1 MAHKLSLFG
10 FLLVNTFALS
20 VNAEQSQTIDSA
32 RIHLSDVSDGYEN
45 SDLASLDLGPAPPPG
60 NSRLL
65 SRAEVTDQLRAA
77 GDDAKSLRMP
87 ASLRVRSA
95 AKRWTSD
102 ELQDALTPK
111 IISVLPA
118 GVNFK
123 SSKLNRSIVTSPR
136 VKIGDAHLPRI
147 PKHVGE
153 LTLTATVDLVQ
164 DDITVLRVPVTLVVQ
179 VTELATQPAVAKGTR
194 VNLVIEHGGARVTAL
209 AIAMS
214 DTELGATGSFRV
226 ASTQRILRAR
236 LLSPDSAQVVE

>member
-1 MAHKLSLFG
+1 MNKLSLRG
-10 FLLVNTFALS
+10 FLLATAVALS
-20 VNAEQSQTIDSA
+20 ATAEQSQTIDSA
-32 RIHLSDVSDGYEN
+32 RIHLSDVSDGYDDG
-45 SDLASLDLGPAPPPG
+45 DLARLDLGPAPPPG

-65 SRAEVTDQLRAA
+65 SRAEVVDQLRSA
-77 GDDAKSLRMP
+77 GDDAKKLRMP
-87 ASLRVRSA
+87 NALRVRSA

-102 ELQDALTPK
+102 ELQDALTPR
-111 IISVLPA
+111 VVAALPV

-123 SSKLNRSIVTSPR
+123 SSKLNRSIVTSPS

-153 LTLTATVDLVQ
+153 LTLTATVDLLQ
-164 DDITVLRVPVTLVVQ
+164 DDVTVMRLPVTVVVQ
-179 VTELATQPAVAKGTR
+179 VTEIATQPAAAKGTR

-226 ASTQRILRAR
+226 TSTQRVLRAR

>member
-1 MAHKLSLFG
+1 MHKLSVCG
-10 FLLVNTFALS
+10 FLLATSFALAAA
-20 VNAEQSQTIDSA
+20 AEQSQTIDSA
-32 RIHLSDVSDGYEN
+32 RIHLCDVSDGYDN
-45 SDLASLDLGPAPPPG
+45 SDLAGLDLGPAPPPG

-65 SRAEVTDQLRAA
+65 SRTEVSDQLRAA
-77 GDDAKSLRMP
+77 GDDAKNLRMP
-87 ASLRVRSA
+87 NALRVRSA

-102 ELQDALTPK
+102 ELRDALTPK
-111 IISVLPA
+111 IVAVLPL
-118 GVNFK
+118 GVDFR

-136 VKIGDAHLPRI
+136 VKIGEAHLPRI

-164 DDITVLRVPVTLVVQ
+164 DDVTVMRVPITVVVQ
-179 VTELATQPAVAKGTR
+179 VTEVATQPAAAKGTR